1 MTDPS
6 VTTLTVRFANRI
18 RQEELPFLRGAVI
31 RALGDD
37 TVLGHNHI
45 GDALRYAYP
54 LIQYKRING
63 CAALVGIGHGVE
75 HVERFMALNP
85 KTMRIG
91 RRSEPFLIASAVKG
105 QTPLRLTPDMH
116 RYALDGYLPFNQANY
131 AQYRHLDSMVDR
143 CALIERCLVGN
154 ILSFAKGVG
163 VFFDGQVRVAL
174 QSVEHE
180 RLCPFKDI
188 RMMGFDIVFKT
199 NVTLPPFIGLGKKVS
214 FGYGT
219 LKDLDN
225 NEQIKSEK

>member
-45 GDALRYAYP
+45 GDGLRYAYP
-54 LIQYKRING
+54 LIQYKRIDG
-63 CAALVGIGHGVE
+63 CAALVGIGDGVE
-75 HVERFMALNP
+75 QVERFMAVNP
-85 KTMRIG
+85 PVMHIG
-91 RRSEPFLIASAVKG
+91 HRSEPFLIASAVKG
-105 QTPLRLTPDMH
+105 ETLLRLTPDMH
-116 RYALDGYLPFNQANY
+116 CYALEGYLPFNQTNY
-131 AQYRHLDSMVDR
+131 EQYQRLDGMVER

-154 ILSFAKGVG
+154 VLSFAKGVG

-180 RLCPFKDI
+180 RLYPFKNI
-188 RMMGFDIVFKT
+188 RMMGFDIVFKA
-199 NVTLPPFIGLGKKVS
+199 NVTLPPFVGLGKKVS

-219 LKDLDN
+219 LMPSGN
-225 NEQIKSEK
+225 NGK